1 MGITII
7 GIIIMG
13 IIMATNIK
21 VMDMIVTKEIVVA
34 IYSMPMD

>member
-21 VMDMIVTKEIVVA
+21 VMDMIFTKEIVVA